1 MLVCFR
7 KQQFPLV
14 LIEKYTSPMQPDFQF
29 LHVPLPLI
37 NLYDEAVF

>member
-14 LIEKYTSPMQPDFQF
+14 LAEKYTSPMQPDFQF
-29 LHVPLPLI
+29 FHVPLSL
-37 NLYDEAVF
+37 NKLV